1 MIKMPSVPSLISL
14 HLQYRLWIAEM
25 NFDINIIRI
34 YNDYLQELRLKAI
47 KPAGALELDKY
58 EKDLLI
64 IRADIDELRNEMH
77 LGKMKLA
84 NYVRKENVIDA
95 EQTEEH
101 SSLIKRYSDFR
112 NKFAAVKT
120 ELNDLAAKVLPS
132 E

>member
-1 MIKMPSVPSLISL
+1 MPSVPSLISL

-34 YNDYLQELRLKAI
+34 YNDYLQELRLKVH
-47 KPAGALELDKY
+47 KPADASELDNY
-58 EKDLLI
+58 EKVLLT

-101 SSLIKRYSDFR
+101 SSLIKRYSEFR
-112 NKFAAVKT
+112 NKFAIVKT
-120 ELNDLAAKVLPS
+120 ELNDLAAKILPQ

>member
-1 MIKMPSVPSLISL
+1 MPSVPSLISL

-34 YNDYLQELRLKAI
+34 YNDYLQELRLKVL
-47 KPAGALELDKY
+47 KPGDASELDKH
-58 EKDLLI
+58 EKVLLT
-64 IRADIDELRNEMH
+64 IRADIDEIRNEMH

-101 SSLIKRYSDFR
+101 SSLIKRYSEFR
-112 NKFAAVKT
+112 NKFAIVKT
-120 ELNDLAAKVLPS
+120 DLNDLAAKILPS
-132 E
+132 Q

>member
-1 MIKMPSVPSLISL
+1 MPSVPSLISL

-34 YNDYLQELRLKAI
+34 YNDYLQELRLKVHN
-47 KPAGALELDKY
+47 PADTSELDKY
-58 EKDLLI
+58 EKVLMT

-101 SSLIKRYSDFR
+101 SSLIKRYSEFR
-112 NKFAAVKT
+112 NKFAIVKSD
-120 ELNDLAAKVLPS
+120 LNDLAAKILPP